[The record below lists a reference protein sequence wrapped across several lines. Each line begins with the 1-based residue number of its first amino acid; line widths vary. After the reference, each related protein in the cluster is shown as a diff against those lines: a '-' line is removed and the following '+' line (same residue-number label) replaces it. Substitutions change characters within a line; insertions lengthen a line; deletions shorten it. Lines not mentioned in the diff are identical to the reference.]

1 MIFCAFSFNKL
12 LFVGSFTNSIWITE
26 NVTHEFDE
34 INLTFPK
41 YNSGWSKM
49 LGPATST
56 QLKNFEGYHDYIY
69 SDPEFSWEQT
79 VAPTGISFVDERW
92 SKYSDKVFVGDCAG
106 NLYKF
111 QLNQDRDGFI
121 FKNKELQDL
130 ILNAG
135 DSNQE
140 ILFGENF
147 GCITEIEFSSDGS
160 LYVISYLNNGA
171 IYKIQPK

>member
-1 MIFCAFSFNKL
+1 M
-12 LFVGSFTNSIWITE
+12 
-26 NVTHEFDE
+26 
-34 INLTFPK
+34 
-41 YNSGWSKM
+41 
-49 LGPATST
+49 
-56 QLKNFEGYHDYIY
+56 
-69 SDPEFSWEQT
+69 
-79 VAPTGISFVDERW
+79 
-92 SKYSDKVFVGDCAG
+92 GDCSG

-111 QLNQDRDGFI
+111 ELNTNRDGFI

-130 ILNAG
+130 VLNSG